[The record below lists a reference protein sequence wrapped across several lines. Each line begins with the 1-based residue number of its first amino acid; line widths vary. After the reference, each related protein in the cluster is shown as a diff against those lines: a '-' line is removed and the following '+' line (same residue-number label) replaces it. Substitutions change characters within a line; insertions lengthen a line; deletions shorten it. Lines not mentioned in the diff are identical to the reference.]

1 MVEVRFELTTN
12 DPWSVDDAICEGIS
26 PLARTPLP

>member
-1 MVEVRFELTTN
+1 MVDVKFELTIN

-26 PLARTPLP
+26 TLGYR